1 MFQLFNAVPIQGDNG
16 PGNIAT
22 SAFTGSLQAAIPG
35 ECYYYYFR
43 WYPALCDLSYK
54 SFRPVFAPSYRK
66 APYQDEVT
74 QYTGLSYSWWSDFS
88 VAALC
93 KAMYDLTTKLRPR
106 LNVNLITA
114 DISDYDEHLK
124 GTWKY
129 YAYIFMKENSQFSEA
144 FASLSA
150 DDIVKYRN
158 MYIHDGLLSSTWI
171 MAKKTQLSEGTWR
184 DPGPTWEMF
193 HHSIKLHLL
202 GAGDADIDDVLNKLV
217 DQDLLFPQEVRAV
230 NWREYSGW
238 FDSDKILQ
246 SVKSDAANGIMEARD
261 CIWIFPCC
269 IGPTEYQSAIF
280 TQDGEPGNKYRN

>member
-1 MFQLFNAVPIQGDNG
+1 MFQLFHAVPIQGDNG
-16 PGNIAT
+16 PGTVAT

-35 ECYYYYFR
+35 KCYYYYVQ
-43 WYPALCDLSYK
+43 YYTSTCGLSYK
-54 SFRPVFAPSYRK
+54 WFQYVFAPTYSK

-74 QYTGLSYSWWSDFS
+74 QYTGLSYSWWSGFS

-93 KAMYDLTTKLRPR
+93 KAMYDLTTKLRPH
-106 LNVNLITA
+106 LNVNKITA

-129 YAYIFMKENSQFSEA
+129 YAYVFMKENSQFSET
-144 FASLSA
+144 FGSLSS

-158 MYIHDGLLSSTWI
+158 MYIQDGLLSPAWI

-202 GAGDADIDDVLNKLV
+202 GAGDADIDDVLNILV
-217 DQDLLFPQEVRAV
+217 DQGLLFPQEVRAV

-238 FDSDKILQ
+238 LDPDKILQ
-246 SVKSDAANGIMEARD
+246 SVKSDAEKEIKEKRD
-261 CIWIFPCC
+261 CPWIAPCC
-269 IGPTEYQSAIF
+269 YSSPEYQSFRF
-280 TQDGEPGNKYRN
+280 TEANQPVDR